1 MVGELRMAHP
11 IIEIVGNVKEDM
23 KPVFT
28 GKNGLFS
35 DPLRHFTVMYLLG
48 LSGWVFG
55 TILIGA
61 VAKIIDEKPR

>member
-1 MVGELRMAHP
+1 MAHP
-11 IIEIVGNVKEDM
+11 LTEIAGNVKEDM

-61 VAKIIDEKPR
+61 VSKLTNDEKPR